1 MTDQVDPNA
10 PAPAG
15 ETMPNETLFEKAAEL
30 IHEAEA
36 KVEAL
41 IHPSATPDPNLVIA
55 APAGPSSDQQPA
67 ATADTPTA
75 GSFISPK
82 LAEQSSILDEME
94 ADALFWGGE
103 GMDKIRH
110 HIGRLRQ
117 ALSL

>member
-41 IHPSATPDPNLVIA
+41 IHPSAAPADPQA
-55 APAGPSSDQQPA
+55 APAAETPTTPA
-67 ATADTPTA
+67 ADTPVSTEA
-75 GSFISPK
+75 TPENI
-82 LAEQSSILDEME
+82 LADME

-117 ALSL
+117 ALNL